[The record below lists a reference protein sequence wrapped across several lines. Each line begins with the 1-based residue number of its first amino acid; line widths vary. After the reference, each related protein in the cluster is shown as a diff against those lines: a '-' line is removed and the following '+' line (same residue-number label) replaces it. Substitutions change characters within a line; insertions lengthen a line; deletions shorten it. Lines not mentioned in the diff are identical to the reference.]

1 MSQYVDEGEETQ
13 SVPTFDINDPESL
26 AQLQEIVP
34 DIDPDDIPKQTRPAP
49 PPDGVHWVKVRLRGD
64 KSEPVYYKNLRVD
77 PDTGKLTCDSVIA
90 ILTVRVVDGQTGA
103 ELGFLKDWYAST
115 TTPKVSPGQPPK
127 GAALTAICKMAGK
140 PIRLGAS
147 LPEIKAHVE
156 RVFAEAGEE
165 GILVLVKTQWLKSVP
180 KAKDENGLVT
190 YVYKDVGGKQVKD
203 YEPEIKGMKKILELA
218 AKQGIPEDMAHLW
231 YDPVTGD
238 ERTVQAQVQS
248 IEDPAKYQIS

>member
-1 MSQYVDEGEETQ
+1 MSQYVDEVEDGNQPEY
-13 SVPTFDINDPESL
+13 FDINDPSSL

-64 KSEPVYYKNLRVD
+64 KDEPVYYKNLRRD
-77 PDTGKLTCDSVIA
+77 PDTGKITCDSIVA
-90 ILTVRVVDGQTGA
+90 VLTVRIVDSQTGT

-115 TTPKVSPGQPPK
+115 TTPKVAPGSPPK
-127 GAALTAICKMAGK
+127 GAALTAVCKMAGK

-165 GILVLVKTQWLKSVP
+165 GILVLVKTQWVKSVP
-180 KAKDENGLVT
+180 KTV
-190 YVYKDVGGKQVKD
+190 DVGGLPAYAFTPDGKKEYV
-203 YEPEIKGMKKILELA
+203 ETKGMKKILEQATRL
-218 AKQGIPEDMAHLW
+218 GIPEEMAHLW
-231 YDPVTGD
+231 SDPVTGE
-238 ERTVQAQVQS
+238 ERTVNSQVQS